1 MVKMGF
7 HSRYFLFLLVVLAVA
22 PLWHGIV
29 KPDAL
34 ATIVGC
40 LFFAAAAFLFGIN
53 IASGRTLLI
62 GGNGSKFIA
71 GHVYLTLTQVT
82 GSMGPTFVIK
92 DGASSDVLLVSLIT
106 PGDAPLPSCFT
117 VDDKGDIINL
127 GAPPI
132 PILDAT
138 SDRELGSMP

>member
-1 MVKMGF
+1 MVRN
-7 HSRYFLFLLVVLAVA
+7 SLLGML
-22 PLWHGIV
+22 
-29 KPDAL
+29 
-34 ATIVGC
+34 
-40 LFFAAAAFLFGIN
+40 
-53 IASGRTLLI
+53 
-62 GGNGSKFIA
+62 
-71 GHVYLTLTQVT
+71 YLTLAQVI

-117 VDDKGDIINL
+117 VDDKGDIIDL
-127 GAPPI
+127 SAPPPI